1 MATTIDLKKLYVPS
15 PKQTLAHIAEE
26 MYVLY
31 GGAVGGG
38 KSAWMVNEALQ
49 LSLEAPGNVG
59 YMCRHELTSFR
70 RSTLMT
76 LERFLPDDLIAQ
88 HHQTEAFFRLV
99 NGSIIYYG
107 GLGDDQGAIDRL
119 KSMDLG
125 WFAIDQAEETSES
138 HFFLLASRLRLTI
151 PGVRYKGLLSAN
163 PSPGWV
169 KHRFVE
175 QQFENHIFIPA
186 LPKDNPHLPGD
197 YESNLRKLYPPELV
211 AQLLEGDWDA
221 LESGNFLFRY
231 ADLKDAVEKELGEQ
245 GTEKVMG
252 QDIARFGDDTSVAYI
267 REGKTVIWMEQWA
280 KSDLMD
286 TAGRVVRLIE
296 RFEPD
301 ETNIDAIGIGA
312 GVVDR
317 LREQNYNVN
326 GVEASAKPEEDD
338 TVANLRAEMYTNLRT
353 LFENGEISIPDDIDL
368 IAQLSSIKYK
378 FNSGGKLLIE
388 SKEEMKK
395 RGMKSPDLADALA
408 LCYKEGGG
416 FAGIRWLI

>member
-1 MATTIDLKKLYVPS
+1 
-15 PKQTLAHIAEE
+15 
-26 MYVLY
+26 
-31 GGAVGGG
+31 
-38 KSAWMVNEALQ
+38 
-49 LSLEAPGNVG
+49 
-59 YMCRHELTSFR
+59 
-70 RSTLMT
+70 
-76 LERFLPDDLIAQ
+76 
-88 HHQTEAFFRLV
+88 
-99 NGSIIYYG
+99 
-107 GLGDDQGAIDRL
+107 
-119 KSMDLG
+119 
-125 WFAIDQAEETSES
+125 
-138 HFFLLASRLRLTI
+138 
-151 PGVRYKGLLSAN
+151 
-163 PSPGWV
+163 
-169 KHRFVE
+169 
-175 QQFENHIFIPA
+175 
-186 LPKDNPHLPGD
+186 
-197 YESNLRKLYPPELV
+197 
-211 AQLLEGDWDA
+211 
-221 LESGNFLFRY
+221 RY